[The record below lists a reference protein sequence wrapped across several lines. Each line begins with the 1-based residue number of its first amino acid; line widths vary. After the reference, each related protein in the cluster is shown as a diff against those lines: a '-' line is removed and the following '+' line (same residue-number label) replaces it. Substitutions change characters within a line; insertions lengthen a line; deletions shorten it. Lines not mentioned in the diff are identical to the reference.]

1 MKDEMDILRE
11 VGSIAV
17 GNASIALSEIL
28 TRKINVQLPSLKL
41 ISTEQMTAQL
51 STNHIVTCVSCNIL
65 SGLKGEILFVLEEK
79 SAFKLIDS
87 CFPQHFGDNRGAIFT
102 EMGLSM
108 IKEIGNVIISSYV
121 GALSMILKTI
131 VIISIPT
138 LVNGSIKQVLSM
150 TMGSYATGKDEHVL
164 VAEALFDEPNEHI
177 NGSFYLVLNAEAVRH
192 IQESCKQLLVSVQ
205 KGEA

>member
-17 GNASIALSEIL
+17 GHGSIALSEIL
-28 TRKINVQLPSLKL
+28 GRKINVELPSLEIL
-41 ISTEQMTAQL
+41 SAEQMLSRL
-51 STNHIVTCVSCNIL
+51 STNQIVTCVSCNIL

-87 CFPQHFGDNRGAIFT
+87 CFPQHFDESRGSVFT
-102 EMGLSM
+102 EMGLSV
-108 IKEIGNVIISSYV
+108 IKEIGNVIISTYV

-138 LVNGSIKQVLSM
+138 LVNGSIQQILNL
-150 TMGSYATGKDEHVL
+150 TMGPYAKEDSIL
-164 VAEALFDEPNEHI
+164 VAEALFDEPNENI
-177 NGSFYLVLNAEAVRH
+177 RGSFYLVLNSEAVKY
-192 IQESCKQLLVSVQ
+192 IQEACKKLLESVQ
-205 KGEA
+205 RGEE

>member
-17 GNASIALSEIL
+17 GHGSIALSEIL
-28 TRKINVQLPSLKL
+28 GRKVNVNLPSLEI
-41 ISTEQMTAQL
+41 ISSDSIAKRFSTDQL
-51 STNHIVTCVSCNIL
+51 VTCVSCNIL

-79 SAFKLIDS
+79 SAYKLIDA
-87 CFPQHFGDNRGAIFT
+87 CFPQYFDAKNRGAVFT
-102 EMGLSM
+102 EMGLSV

-138 LVNGSIKQVLSM
+138 LMNGSIEQLLSL
-150 TMGSYATGKDEHVL
+150 TIGKYTKSESVL
-164 VAEALFDEPNEHI
+164 VAEALFIEPKENI
-177 NGSFYLVLNAEAVRH
+177 RGSFYLVLNGEMIH
-192 IQESCKQLLVSVQ
+192 YIQEACKRLLESME
-205 KGEA
+205 KGG

>member
-17 GNASIALSEIL
+17 GHGSIALSEIL
-28 TRKINVQLPSLKL
+28 GRKINVQFPSLEIVSAEK
-41 ISTEQMTAQL
+41 MFNRL
-51 STNHIVTCVSCNIL
+51 STNQLVTCVSCNIL

-87 CFPQHFGDNRGAIFT
+87 CFPLHFDENRGSVFT
-102 EMGLSM
+102 EMGLSV
-108 IKEIGNVIISSYV
+108 IKEVGNVIISSYV

-138 LVNGSIKQVLSM
+138 LVSGSIQQIVNM
-150 TMGSYATGKDEHVL
+150 TMGQHSKEECVL
-164 VAEALFDEPNEHI
+164 IAEALFDEPSENI
-177 NGSFYLVLNAEAVRH
+177 RGSFYLVLNHEAVEY
-192 IQESCKQLLVSVQ
+192 IQVACKGLLEAVQ
-205 KGEA
+205 KGDSA